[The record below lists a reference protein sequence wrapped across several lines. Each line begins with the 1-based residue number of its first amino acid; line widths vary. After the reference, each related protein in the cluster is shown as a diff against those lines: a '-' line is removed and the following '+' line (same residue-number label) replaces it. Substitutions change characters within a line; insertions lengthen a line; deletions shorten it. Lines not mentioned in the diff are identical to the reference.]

1 MFECIYPCDAR
12 IAAARITAVEEGELI
27 VCNPLT
33 YKLISNT
40 NCNPLCSVNMK
51 GNEGRQCKCYF
62 IFVCYNAFELIIC
75 NMYEHC
81 MAHY

>member
-33 YKLISNT
+33 YKLILNT
-40 NCNPLCSVNMK
+40 NCNPLCSVNI
-51 GNEGRQCKCYF
+51 GR
-62 IFVCYNAFELIIC
+62 
-75 NMYEHC
+75 
-81 MAHY
+81 